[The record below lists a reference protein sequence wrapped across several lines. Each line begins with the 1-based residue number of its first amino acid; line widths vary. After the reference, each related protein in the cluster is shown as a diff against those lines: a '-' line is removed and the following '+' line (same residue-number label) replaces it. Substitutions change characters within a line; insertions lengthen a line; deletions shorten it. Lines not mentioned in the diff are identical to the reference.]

1 MCVCKIY
8 KRPMMEECLL
18 SGTTL
23 IVDRYVYS
31 TIALSTASGL
41 DLNWC
46 KSSYIQSLK
55 PDLIFYLNME
65 RDFPSPLIKNSPSNN
80 NDNNSDNNGGMETS
94 INTIEDGIGSGNN
107 NNNNNNNHNIKR
119 IQDAFTHLAE
129 PYWKVTI
136 NR

>member
-1 MCVCKIY
+1 
-8 KRPMMEECLL
+8 MMEECLL

-46 KSSYIQSLK
+46 KSSYMQSLK
-55 PDLIFYLNME
+55 PDLIFYLNMG
-65 RDFPSPLIKNSPSNN
+65 RDFPSPSIKNSPSNN
-80 NDNNSDNNGGMETS
+80 NDNNSDNNGGS

-107 NNNNNNNHNIKR
+107 NNNNIKR

-129 PYWKVTI
+129 PYWKVTTI
-136 NR
+136 IYIHTFFY